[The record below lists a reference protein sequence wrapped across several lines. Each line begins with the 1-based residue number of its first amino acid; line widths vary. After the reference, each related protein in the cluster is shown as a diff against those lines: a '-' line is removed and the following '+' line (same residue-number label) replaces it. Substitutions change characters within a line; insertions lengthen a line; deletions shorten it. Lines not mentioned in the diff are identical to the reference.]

1 MGPLYYYFWKNNPT
15 RMAWRGRVVRLVCVG
30 PLNAAL
36 IEDAE
41 TGARMVTNRRAIRRL
56 KLSKPTKPT
65 KPGLGGLA
73 PGVKR
78 REILSVMGG
87 LMWRDH
93 Y

>member
-1 MGPLYYYFWKNNPT
+1 MRLYQYFWKNNPT
-15 RMAWRGRVVRLVCVG
+15 RAAWRGRVVYLVCLG

-36 IEDAE
+36 IEDVK
-41 TGARMVTNRRAIRRL
+41 TGARMVTHRRAIRRL
-56 KLSKPTKPT
+56 SAVTPPKPTNDE
-65 KPGLGGLA
+65 LGTLP

-87 LMWRDH
+87 VMWADH

>member
-41 TGARMVTNRRAIRRL
+41 TGARMVTNRRAIRLMRPARP
-56 KLSKPTKPT
+56 KPPI
-65 KPGLGGLA
+65 
-73 PGVKR
+73 KR
-78 REILSVMGG
+78 REILSVRGAKVRVDYYGG
-87 LMWRDH
+87 KRGGTP
-93 Y
+93 